1 MSDPYVIR
9 PARAADLDRLEEM
22 LLALQD
28 HVEGANADLWRMK
41 PEGREGLR
49 SQIANRLGAP
59 ASRAVVAEHRD
70 DGVVGV
76 VFGRVV
82 TNNRYEPPL
91 AGLVD
96 QVYVRPGHRR
106 QGVAGG
112 LVAEICR
119 FFAEQGVGDVSL
131 RYAVGNDE
139 AAGFWQAL
147 GFVPRIVIA
156 GAALEAIQS
165 RLRPGQE
172 SSESGHISS

>member
-9 PARAADLDRLEEM
+9 PARVADLDRLEEL

-41 PEGREGLR
+41 PEGRESLR
-49 SQIANRLGAP
+49 AQIANRLDAA
-59 ASRAVVAEHRD
+59 ASAAVVAEHRD

-82 TNNRYEPPL
+82 TNHRYEPPL

-96 QVYVRPGHRR
+96 QAYVRPSHRR
-106 QGVAGG
+106 QGVAGR
-112 LVAEICR
+112 LIAEVCH
-119 FFAEQGVGDVSL
+119 FFAEQGVGDISL

-139 AAGFWQAL
+139 AARFWQAL
-147 GFVPRIVIA
+147 VFVPRIVIT
-156 GAALEAIQS
+156 GAALETIQA
-165 RLRPGQE
+165 RLSPGQDPR
-172 SSESGHISS
+172 ESGFPSS